1 MWSPLLKDIAEIQKG
16 KENGQ
21 VEVAA
26 SLQGAVEKVGTFCFV
41 EKVGKGCMS
50 CLHKIMKVKDE
61 VNADPPFTNLQY

>member
-1 MWSPLLKDIAEIQKG
+1 M
-16 KENGQ
+16 
-21 VEVAA
+21 EVAA
-26 SLQGAVEKVGTFCFV
+26 SLQGVVEKVGTFCFV